1 MDCQDLMMHFIKVV
15 IHQSNGLDQF
25 VYHQVYNLY
34 LGGRK
39 LIDKEELKLF
49 LEMRSESERIDSIMV
64 SRGAD
69 ALIFSFSCR
78 HIIKSCSLIVN

>member
-25 VYHQVYNLY
+25 VYHQVHNLY

-39 LIDKEELKLF
+39 LIDKEELKLL
-49 LEMRSESERIDSIMV
+49 LEMLSESERIDSIMV
-64 SRGAD
+64 SRCGRTHFLFFD
-69 ALIFSFSCR
+69 TLLN
-78 HIIKSCSLIVN
+78 HTV

>member
-34 LGGRK
+34 LGGKK
-39 LIDKEELKLF
+39 LMDKEELKLL
-49 LEMRSESERIDSIMV
+49 LEMLSESERIDSIMV
-64 SRGAD
+64 SRCGRPHF
-69 ALIFSFSCR
+69 LFFVQT
-78 HIIKSCSLIVN
+78 HY